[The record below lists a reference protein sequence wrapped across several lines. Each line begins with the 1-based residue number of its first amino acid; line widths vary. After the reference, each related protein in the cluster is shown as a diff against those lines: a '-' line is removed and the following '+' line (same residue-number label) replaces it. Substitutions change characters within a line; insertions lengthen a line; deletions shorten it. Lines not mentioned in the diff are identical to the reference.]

1 MSTLSIKQVLR
12 TPVRTMALTIAVAFG
27 SISASSQAAMPGTI
41 KPGHPRL
48 FTTSTQLQT
57 LKSQLP
63 IAPANFTADGGSI
76 SFELKPQ
83 RKVSG
88 DTVNAGIFSDYNSS
102 KNTIFV
108 RHVDQYDTDTSNVTK
123 LQIALQQGSQYVAVT
138 GVDVPFNQW
147 SSITVNWDSTAKT
160 ASVKVNGITTP
171 LSWRSDAG
179 NWKADSQQFSFTP
192 RKNDEIRNF
201 TMLDKSR
208 VEIKHFDT
216 LDLPLARAWTDFLAV
231 ANSAKTTLAA
241 CGNNPVDPN
250 VGTICNVATGHRI
263 KITDAAQQL
272 ALAYRMTGDT
282 SYLDAALIFIN
293 RMLSVAPVTGTEW
306 TQGGRVAAMSILY
319 DWLYAELGNVT
330 VPNDGR
336 SYRTAMAQSIKGTIA
351 AVSAKPS
358 DDLNNSIC
366 GPQLLKNT
374 SNEFDC
380 AQPPVYENWN
390 RYAKPLPPSISQFYI
405 TGHNFS
411 AVNAIAL
418 GLLAIGDEYPETQ
431 GMLNT
436 AWNHFEKGFMA
447 SRNQIS
453 VDGGYH
459 SGYAYGVAPMPERV
473 LMWRN
478 ALTGPGTESLF
489 AADWQNKLVY
499 PYIYGLR
506 SDNSYPARGDDFGK
520 LVWEFDIAY
529 LALWAASN
537 GNDGIAASFYKNTV
551 LPARNTNFQ
560 MILERLYWPVTT
572 QESGVDTLPLSR
584 HFRVAGS
591 VVMRDS
597 WDFKNATLLDFKS
610 SNLASENHQHLD
622 QNSFSLYYKAP
633 LLLDSGLYDEYGS
646 YHWNNYFTRSIAH
659 NTITVYDASETFVK
673 NSKQYSNDGGQ
684 WYPSVLYPTLEEIQP
699 GASNYLDGVSKY
711 EYGNNWTFVTGNA
724 SKAYN
729 SGKLDQSNGFLR
741 SVVFLRAPT
750 FWQKPVTVVFD
761 SVRTKKSLPATFV
774 LHPAGNPV
782 AGTPVADITPVSV
795 SAGVYDLPFA
805 AGSQRIF
812 TVRNG
817 DGMLTAQ
824 TILPVNAKVQKI
836 GGKGNANCSQINP
849 ADGTIASA
857 NADCRFL
864 VRDNNLAWR
873 NYPIKYVSGSTTVT
887 PQGSYVSPEIGEWR
901 LEISPSTAVAA
912 NSVQQFLH
920 VLSVAN
926 NDGNSNT
933 AATPDAKTLASD
945 ANTVAL
951 LLGNS
956 TLLSFNATTQVA
968 SSQTW
973 LAPAQNL
980 SLLLSGLKANADFV
994 ISVAPE
1000 GSDYRYTVQ
1009 ETAGGP
1015 YRSSDQGI
1023 LSTSL

>member
-1 MSTLSIKQVLR
+1 MSRLSIKQVLH
-12 TPVRTMALTIAVAFG
+12 TPVRYMALAIAVAFG
-27 SISASSQAAMPGTI
+27 SISASSQAALPGTI

-48 FTTSTQLQT
+48 FTSSTQLQT

-63 IAPANFTADGGSI
+63 IAPANLTPDGGSI

-83 RKVSG
+83 RRVTG
-88 DTVNAGIFSDYNSS
+88 DGVNAGIFSDYNST

-108 RHVDQYDTDTSNVTK
+108 RHVDQYDTDTSTVTR
-123 LQIALQQGSQYVAVT
+123 LQIALQQGAQYVAVT

-147 SSITVNWDSTAKT
+147 TSITVNWDSAART
-160 ASVKVNGITTP
+160 ASVKVNGVTTP
-171 LSWRSDAG
+171 LSWRADAG
-179 NWKADSQQFSFTP
+179 NWTANSQQFGFTP

-216 LDLPLARAWTDFLAV
+216 LDLPLARAWTSFLSV
-231 ANSAKTTLAA
+231 ANSAKATLAA

-263 KITDAAQQL
+263 QITDAAQQL

-282 SYLDAALIFIN
+282 TYLDAALIFIN
-293 RMLSVAPVTGTEW
+293 RMLSVAPATGTEW
-306 TQGGRVAAMSILY
+306 TQGGRVGAMAILY
-319 DWLYAELGNVT
+319 DWLYAELGNVA

-336 SYRTAMAQSIKGTIA
+336 SYRTVMAQSIKGTIA
-351 AVSAKPS
+351 AVSSKPS

-374 SNEFDC
+374 SSEFDC
-380 AQPPVYENWN
+380 AQPPVYANWN
-390 RYAKPLPPSISQFYI
+390 RYARPLPASISQYYI

-411 AVNAIAL
+411 AVNEIAL
-418 GLLAIGDEYPETQ
+418 GLLAIADEYPETQ

-436 AWNHFEKGFMA
+436 AWNHFEQGFMVA
-447 SRNQIS
+447 RSQIS
-453 VDGGYH
+453 VDGGH
-459 SGYAYGVAPMPERV
+459 HTGYAYGVAAMPERV

-478 ALTGPGTESLF
+478 ALTGPGTDSLF
-489 AADWQNKLVY
+489 AADWQNKLIY

-520 LVWEFDIAY
+520 VVGEYDIGY
-529 LALWAASN
+529 LALWAAS
-537 GNDGIAASFYKNTV
+537 GANDGTAASFYKNTI
-551 LPARNTNFQ
+551 LPARSGNFQ

-572 QESGVDTLPLSR
+572 QETSVDTLPLSR

-597 WDFKNATLLDFKS
+597 WDFKNATLVDFKS

-622 QNSFSLYYKAP
+622 QNSFSLFYKAP

-646 YHWNNYFTRSIAH
+646 FHWNNYFTRSIAH
-659 NTITVYDASETFVK
+659 NTITVYDASEHFVK
-673 NSKQYSNDGGQ
+673 NGKEFTNDGGQ

-729 SGKLDQSNGFLR
+729 ANKLDQANGFLR
-741 SVVFLRAPT
+741 SMVFLRAPG

-761 SVRTKKSLPATFV
+761 TVRTKNSLPASFI

-782 AGTPVADITPVSV
+782 ADVTAVSA

-805 AGSQRIF
+805 AGSQRVF
-812 TVRNG
+812 TIRNG
-817 DGMLTAQ
+817 GGMLTAQ
-824 TILPVNAKVQKI
+824 TILPANAKVQKI
-836 GGKGNANCSQINP
+836 GGSGGANCSQIDP
-849 ADGTIASA
+849 ASGLPKSSTAP
-857 NADCRFL
+857 DCRFL

-887 PQGSYVSPEIGEWR
+887 PQGPYVSPEIGDWR
-901 LEISPSTAVAA
+901 LEISPATAVPA
-912 NSVQQFLH
+912 NSTQTFLH
-920 VLSVAN
+920 VLSVAD
-926 NDGNSNT
+926 NDGASNT
-933 AATPDAKTLASD
+933 AAKPDAKTLPSD
-945 ANTVAL
+945 ASTVAL

-956 TLLSFNATTQVA
+956 TLLSFNSTTQAA
-968 SSQTW
+968 SSQNW

-980 SLLLSGLKANADFV
+980 SLLLSGLKANADFI
-994 ISVAPE
+994 ISVVPE
-1000 GSDYRYTVQ
+1000 GSGYRYTVQ
-1009 ETAGGP
+1009 ETVGGP
-1015 YRSSDQGI
+1015 YHSSDQGI